1 MVEISKRLYTEEKP
15 GDLEDTAVESSQ
27 NVMQW
32 RHRGKE
38 STSELWDKVKEINIH
53 LIGV

>member
-32 RHRGKE
+32 RHRGKQHQRAVGQGQG
-38 STSELWDKVKEINIH
+38 D
-53 LIGV
+53 